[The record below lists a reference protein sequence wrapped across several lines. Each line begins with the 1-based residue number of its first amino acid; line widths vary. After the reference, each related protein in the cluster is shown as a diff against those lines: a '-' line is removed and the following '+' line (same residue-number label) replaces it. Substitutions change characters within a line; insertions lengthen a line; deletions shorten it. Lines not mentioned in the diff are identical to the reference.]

1 LLWTTLQEKL
11 TDVPVLL
18 GDILEHLNTI
28 SSIISSYR
36 LSERLKN
43 DKLEQL
49 ASVVHKL
56 NKMADN
62 LDSIAETKVHLEL
75 LFIELIELE

>member
-1 LLWTTLQEKL
+1 LLWTTFQEKL

-75 LFIELIELE
+75 LFIEQ

>member
-1 LLWTTLQEKL
+1 
-11 TDVPVLL
+11 
-18 GDILEHLNTI
+18 LN
-28 SSIISSYR
+28 
-36 LSERLKN
+36 SERLKN

-56 NKMADN
+56 RKMADH